1 MPALRQHSIEV
12 ILANQAPGGAFV
24 ACPTMPDYQYS
35 WFRDGSYIAY
45 ALDLVGEHAAAH
57 RFHEWAA
64 GVIVVHR
71 AAVTRAEACIA
82 EGRPLDDAAILH
94 TRYTIEGTVGADWW
108 PNFQLDGIGTW
119 LWAVGDHARRW
130 AATHG
135 ARDPREDLP
144 AGWREAIETAARYLA
159 ALWRVPNYDLW
170 EENGNQRHA
179 YTQAAVWGGLAAAA
193 GLLDRP
199 DLLDAAN
206 AVRAELLD
214 VTDQIGHF
222 TKFLPGSD
230 SAPDSA
236 PSGGVDGSLIGVALP
251 HGAVPVGH
259 PAFACTGALI
269 ERGLRA
275 EGGGV
280 HRFAGDEYYGGGE
293 WILLTAWLGWYYAA
307 TGQRERAAELLAWI
321 EAQADAR
328 GNLAEQAPQH
338 LIHPETYQPWVGQRG
353 PIAQPLLWS
362 HAMYLLLCHALEETS

>member
-12 ILANQAPGGAFV
+12 ILANQTPNGAFV

-64 GVIVVHR
+64 GVIIAHR

-94 TRYTIEGTVGADWW
+94 TRYTVEGTVGAGWW

-130 AATHG
+130 ATTRG
-135 ARDPREDLP
+135 ARDPREGLS
-144 AGWREAIETAARYLA
+144 AGWREAIETAARYLV

-170 EENGNQRHA
+170 EENGDQRHT
-179 YTQAAVWGGLAAAA
+179 YTQAAIWGGLAAAA

-199 DLLDAAN
+199 DLLAVAN

-214 VTDQIGHF
+214 ATDRIGHF
-222 TKFLPGSD
+222 TKFLPG
-230 SAPDSA
+230 PEGA

-251 HGAVPVGH
+251 HGVGSVEH
-259 PAFACTGALI
+259 PALARTVALI
-269 ERGLRA
+269 ERDLRA

-307 TGQRERAAELLAWI
+307 IGQRERAAELQAWI

-328 GNLAEQAPQH
+328 GNLAEQVPQH
-338 LIHPETYQPWVGQRG
+338 LIHPQTYQPWVGRRG

-362 HAMYLLLCHALEETS
+362 HAMYLLLCHTLEESS